1 MEHVEAP
8 VTGSV
13 WKVECAVG
21 DEVGEGDVLVI
32 LESMKMEIP
41 VEAEVDGRVAELLC
55 SEGDPVTDG
64 QPLVALE
71 NGR

>member
-1 MEHVEAP
+1 MERVEAP

-21 DEVGEGDVLVI
+21 DVVEEGDVLLI

-41 VEAEVDGRVAELLC
+41 VEADLNGRVSELLC
-55 SEGDPVTDG
+55 AEGDAVADG
-64 QPLVALE
+64 QPLLVLE
-71 NGR
+71 P

>member
-1 MEHVEAP
+1 MERVEAP

-21 DEVGEGDVLVI
+21 DVVQEGDVLVI
-32 LESMKMEIP
+32 LESMKMEIK

-55 SEGDPVTDG
+55 DEGDPVADG
-64 QPLVALE
+64 QALVVLE
-71 NGR
+71 S

>member
-1 MEHVEAP
+1 LERVEAP

-21 DEVGEGDVLVI
+21 DQVEEGDVLVI

-41 VEAEVDGRVAELLC
+41 VESDSDGRVVELLC
-55 SEGDPVTDG
+55 GEGDSVSDG
-64 QPLVALE
+64 QPLVVLE
-71 NGR
+71 S

>member
-1 MEHVEAP
+1 MERVEAP

-21 DEVGEGDVLVI
+21 DVVEEGDVLVV

-41 VEAEVDGRVAELLC
+41 VEADSDGRISELLC
-55 SEGDPVTDG
+55 AEGDAVADG
-64 QPLVALE
+64 QTLVVLE
-71 NGR
+71 P

>member
-1 MEHVEAP
+1 MERVEAP

-21 DEVGEGDVLVI
+21 DVVEEGEVLLI

-41 VEAEVDGRVAELLC
+41 VEADVAGRASELLC
-55 SEGDPVTDG
+55 AEGDAVADG
-64 QPLVALE
+64 QPLLVLE
-71 NGR
+71 P

>member
-1 MEHVEAP
+1 MERVEAP

-21 DEVGEGDVLVI
+21 DVVEDGDVLVI

-41 VEAEVDGRVAELLC
+41 VEAESDGRVSELLC
-55 SEGDPVTDG
+55 AEGDAVVDG
-64 QPLVALE
+64 QPLLVLE
-71 NGR
+71 S

>member
-1 MEHVEAP
+1 MERVEAP

-21 DEVGEGDVLVI
+21 DVVEEGEVLLI

-41 VEAEVDGRVAELLC
+41 VEADVAGRVNELLC
-55 SEGDPVTDG
+55 AEGDTVADG
-64 QPLVALE
+64 QPLLVLE
-71 NGR
+71 P